1 MGEKYR
7 QLSIIQKGFK
17 LWFACASCASIGWI
31 VSFCLDAIYASLI
44 FQCFETFFLIG
55 LCYSLYYTKWE
66 ETIDP
71 IVEFM
76 IFRFPFQLHLGW
88 AIFTLMLNISQM
100 ALDFQLDGIYDY
112 IAYGGIVYLL
122 AVGLFS
128 LFFPEHP
135 SCIIP
140 LVLAWGSLGIFIQLN
155 KSGPSYENDPS
166 SDTSTYERIKFG
178 ALASFIGNLVVTIVR
193 FTYYFIKNFYI
204 VPRHKERNGISNAT

>member
-1 MGEKYR
+1 MTFTLSSVLLYSWVLIFSFETVFIGVHMGEKYR

-88 AIFTLMLNISQM
+88 ALFTLMLNISQM
-100 ALDFQLDGIYDY
+100 ALDFQWDGLYDY

-140 LVLAWGSLGIFIQLN
+140 LVLAWGSVSFYFKPTIQTFNVFLILNASAHSLNLFIQL
-155 KSGPSYENDPS
+155 
-166 SDTSTYERIKFG
+166 
-178 ALASFIGNLVVTIVR
+178 
-193 FTYYFIKNFYI
+193 
-204 VPRHKERNGISNAT
+204 

>member
-1 MGEKYR
+1 MTFILSSVLLYSWVLIFSFETVFIGVHMGEKYR

-17 LWFACASCASIGWI
+17 LWFACANCASIGWI

-140 LVLAWGSLGIFIQLN
+140 LVLAWGSVSFYFKPTIQTFNVFLILNSSAHSLNLFIQL
-155 KSGPSYENDPS
+155 
-166 SDTSTYERIKFG
+166 
-178 ALASFIGNLVVTIVR
+178 
-193 FTYYFIKNFYI
+193 
-204 VPRHKERNGISNAT
+204 

>member
-1 MGEKYR
+1 MQSNDEEHQNGDGRTLQSQFQDLADLQCYISHNYLNLVCYMTNLATCFCVGWMGWGRDVNSDFEYMSNKYQTLLTPIYWTNAIWVLIFSFETVFIGVHMGEKYR

-17 LWFACASCASIGWI
+17 LWFACANCASIGWI

-88 AIFTLMLNISQM
+88 AIFTLILNISQM

-112 IAYGGIVYLL
+112 IAYGGIV
-122 AVGLFS
+122 
-128 LFFPEHP
+128 
-135 SCIIP
+135 
-140 LVLAWGSLGIFIQLN
+140 
-155 KSGPSYENDPS
+155 
-166 SDTSTYERIKFG
+166 
-178 ALASFIGNLVVTIVR
+178 
-193 FTYYFIKNFYI
+193 
-204 VPRHKERNGISNAT
+204 